1 VSPLL
6 GPDGQPLES
15 EPSTPADEERRMP
28 EVSFNLHVF
37 HLASQVGIAL
47 GETENP
53 LSGERSVDLAVA
65 RFLID
70 TLAMLEEKTRGN
82 RTPEEELYMQGVL
95 TNLRMA
101 YVSKSR

>member
-1 VSPLL
+1 MS
-6 GPDGQPLES
+6 GS
-15 EPSTPADEERRMP
+15 EAEPVAGAGERALP
-28 EVSFNLHVF
+28 EPTLIVHVF
-37 HLASQVGIAL
+37 HLAAQVGMAL

-53 LSGERSVDLAVA
+53 VTGRKDTDLRAA

-82 RTPEEELYMQGVL
+82 RTPEEEEYVAGVL

-101 YVSKSR
+101 FVRKKA

>member
-1 VSPLL
+1 
-6 GPDGQPLES
+6 
-15 EPSTPADEERRMP
+15 MP

-53 LSGERSVDLAVA
+53 LSGERGTDLAVA

-82 RTPEEELYMQGVL
+82 RTQEEELYMQGVL

-101 YVSKSR
+101 YVSKSG